1 MADPL
6 GKRQAPTTLFVSP
19 TFAIP
24 TATLFPG
31 TAVGTA
37 TDLATNAL
45 PTQLVFDSSA
55 ANNPLGAVTT
65 APVADPAQSKVDVV
79 TSTAPPAN
87 STPTSGPT
95 TEKNDLPVAAI
106 IMAIFAAGAIASLL
120 VFLWCRKRARRRGH
134 THSRVESHDMRG
146 PPAGDVLRKL
156 GPASNYEKSDPFS
169 DANEVAVAVDPF
181 ADPEKGDVRHNRSGS
196 DSFLSMTAPRQPYTH
211 AVSASTGSSAS
222 SKMRKKE
229 MDDARDK
236 DMMAL
241 NNLVRALDQKER
253 RAEQEGRDR
262 KSLPPIELFK
272 AALVR

>member
-95 TEKNDLPVAAI
+95 TEKNDLPAQRLSWRFSQQAQSP
-106 IMAIFAAGAIASLL
+106 ACS
-120 VFLWCRKRARRRGH
+120 RGH

-146 PPAGDVLRKL
+146 HLPDVLRKL